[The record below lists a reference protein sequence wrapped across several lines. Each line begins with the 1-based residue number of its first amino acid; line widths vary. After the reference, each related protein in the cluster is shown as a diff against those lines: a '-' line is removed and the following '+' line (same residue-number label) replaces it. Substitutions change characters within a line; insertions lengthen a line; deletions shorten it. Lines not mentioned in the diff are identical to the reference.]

1 MARCRRSIDD
11 VQSHRMRYKVAMPQD
26 VLKTSS
32 DAQMSLRIGK
42 AVAVDGAVTARG
54 FLGIGVMIATALLG
68 SAAIVMAARSRPGRV
83 RGQ

>member
-1 MARCRRSIDD
+1 MARCHRSIDD

-26 VLKTSS
+26 VLKPSS

-68 SAAIVMAARSRPGRV
+68 SAAIVMAARSRPARA

>member
-1 MARCRRSIDD
+1 
-11 VQSHRMRYKVAMPQD
+11 MPQD
-26 VLKTSS
+26 VLKPPSS

-68 SAAIVMAARSRPGRV
+68 SAAIVMAARSRPARA